1 MKAQQSGFTLIELVM
16 VIVILG
22 ILAATALPR
31 YVDLQVDA
39 GNAAAEAAAGALS
52 SASAMNYAKFTASG
66 GASGVDIISGDATA
80 TCAALTP
87 LMVGGALP
95 TDVSWTNAAQ
105 VITCASPAGAGGTST
120 QCTVDHANGNA
131 SATVT
136 VICTN

>member
-22 ILAATALPR
+22 ILAATAIPR

-39 GNAAAEAAAGALS
+39 GNAAAEGAAGALS
-52 SASAMNYAKFTASG
+52 SASAMNYAKFIASS
-66 GASGVDIISGDATA
+66 GASGTDIVSATA
-80 TCAALTP
+80 TCNDLTP
-87 LMVGGALP
+87 LMVGGVLP
-95 TDVSWTNAAQ
+95 TDVSWTDSTQ

-120 QCTVDHANGNA
+120 QCTVDHASGDT